1 MNPRDLDVV
10 IAGAGIG
17 GLTAALQ
24 LAAIGCK
31 VRVFESTPEIREL
44 GVGITPLHPE
54 TALRQAGALFEGR
67 RHPARDF
74 FANHYVEDGNLITG
88 QNQNAGPMVARLMMQ
103 RVLANRAS
111 TERRAS

>member
-24 LAAIGCK
+24 LAAIGCR

-44 GVGITPLHPE
+44 GVGINVQPHGVKEL
-54 TALRQAGALFEGR
+54 
-67 RHPARDF
+67 D
-74 FANHYVEDGNLITG
+74 
-88 QNQNAGPMVARLMMQ
+88 RLG
-103 RVLANRAS
+103 LG
-111 TERRAS
+111 